1 MVRVPRHSSNV
12 NLGYKTKNNLK
23 NILSLKYNGE
33 VRDYGNANN
42 SFADVI
48 LDDYF
53 IADYSLKYDLFNY
66 GKIYMD
72 INNVFKNNYE
82 QAYMYSSMGRN
93 INIGIRMVY

>member
-1 MVRVPRHSSNV
+1 M
-12 NLGYKTKNNLK
+12 NNFE
-23 NILSLKYNGE
+23 NSLSLKYNGE
-33 VRDYGNANN
+33 VRDYGNGNN

-53 IADYSLKYDLFNY
+53 IVDYGLKYDLLNY

-82 QAYMYSSMGRN
+82 QAFMYSSMERN

>member
-1 MVRVPRHSSNV
+1 MVRVPRHSSNI
-12 NLGYKTKNNLK
+12 NLSYKTKNNLK

-53 IADYSLKYDLFNY
+53 TADYSLKYDLLNN
-66 GKIYMD
+66 GQIYMD
-72 INNVFKNNYE
+72 INNIFNNNYE
-82 QAYMYSSMGRN
+82 QAFMYSSMGRN
-93 INIGIRMVY
+93 INIGLKMIY

>member
-12 NLGYKTKNNLK
+12 NFSYKTKNDLK

-33 VRDYGNANN
+33 VRDYGNGNN

-53 IADYSLKYDLFNY
+53 TADYSLKYDLLNN
-66 GKIYMD
+66 GEIYMD
-72 INNVFKNNYE
+72 INNVFNNNYE
-82 QAYMYSSMGRN
+82 QAFMYSSMGRN
-93 INIGIRMVY
+93 INIGFKKIY

>member
-12 NLGYKTKNNLK
+12 NLSLKTKNNFI
-23 NILSLKYNGE
+23 NSLSLKYNGE
-33 VRDYGNANN
+33 VRDYGNGNN

-53 IADYSLKYDLFNY
+53 IVDYSLKYNLLNY
-66 GKIYMD
+66 GKIYVD
-72 INNVFKNNYE
+72 INNLFKNNYE
-82 QAYMYSSMGRN
+82 QAFMYSSMGRS

>member
-12 NLGYKTKNNLK
+12 NLNFKTKNNLK
-23 NILSLKYNGE
+23 NSLSLKYNGE
-33 VRDYGNANN
+33 VRDYGNGNN

-53 IADYSLKYDLFNY
+53 IVDYSLKYDLLNY

-72 INNVFKNNYE
+72 INNVFKDNYE

-93 INIGIRMVY
+93 INIGIRIVY

>member
-12 NLGYKTKNNLK
+12 NLSFKTKDNLE
-23 NILSLKYNGE
+23 NSLSLKYNGE
-33 VRDYGNANN
+33 VRDYGNGNN

-53 IADYSLKYDLFNY
+53 TLDYGLKYDLLNY
-66 GKIYMD
+66 GEIYMD

-82 QAYMYSSMGRN
+82 QAFMYSSMGRN
-93 INIGIRMVY
+93 INIGIRKFY